1 LGTAFFC
8 FFKKRR
14 ERKNIMRFKCEK
26 TDLVDAL
33 SKAERALPSRAVVP
47 ITEGIK
53 IAADNGQVRL
63 AATDINLRIESV
75 VEGADVIEN
84 GEAVLDGRLLISLA
98 KSLPDQP
105 VLFNT
110 ASEHELTIKTGSS
123 EITLATMSAS
133 DFPPAHAV
141 NGNKSFAINSSVLR
155 DLIQQTIFA
164 VSEYAGR
171 EILTG
176 EHFKLAD
183 GLLTVTALD
192 GYRVARRQEKVQTD
206 LAFEAVIPGKALKEL
221 ARILPASGDIEIKI
235 GSKFIAFDADS
246 TTLTAQLL
254 AGQFFDCDAIISS
267 AVKNFRTTAIVK
279 KDDTAAAVKR
289 ALILVKAEKLSA
301 VRFAVDNDKII
312 MTAQNSTGRAVDE
325 IPAEIKGQAL
335 EIAFNGMYLSDGMD
349 AIDAEEIT
357 FSFGDSV
364 DPFIIQPTNNPDSG
378 LYLILPVRL

>member
-1 LGTAFFC
+1 
-8 FFKKRR
+8 
-14 ERKNIMRFKCEK
+14 MRFKCEK
-26 TDLVDAL
+26 MDLVDAL

-53 IAADNGQVRL
+53 VTGDNGQVKL

-84 GEAVLDGRLLISLA
+84 GDAVLDGRLLISLA
-98 KSLPDQP
+98 KSLPDQQS

-110 ASEHELTIKTGSS
+110 AGHELTIKSGSS
-123 EITLATMSAS
+123 EITLSTMQAS

-141 NGNKSFAINSSVLR
+141 DGNKSFVVNSSVLR
-155 DLIQQTIFA
+155 DMIQQTIFA

-176 EHFKLAD
+176 EHFRLQD
-183 GLLTVTALD
+183 GLLTLTALD
-192 GYRVARRQEKVQTD
+192 GYRVARRQEKIQTD
-206 LAFEAVIPGKALKEL
+206 LAFEAVIPFKALKEL
-221 ARILPASGDIEIKI
+221 ARILPDDDVEVRIGD
-235 GSKFIAFDADS
+235 KFIAFDAAG

-254 AGQFFDCDAIISS
+254 SGQFFDCDAIISS
-267 AVKNFRTTAIVK
+267 AVKNLRTTVVVK

-301 VRFAVDNDKII
+301 VRFAVDKDKII
-312 MTAQNSTGRAVDE
+312 MTAQNSTGKAIDE
-325 IPAEIKGQAL
+325 IAAAIQGQSL
-335 EIAFNGMYLSDGMD
+335 EIAFNGKYLSDCMD
-349 AIDAEEIT
+349 AVDAEEIT

-364 DPFIIQPTNNPDSG
+364 DPFIIQPTDNPDSG